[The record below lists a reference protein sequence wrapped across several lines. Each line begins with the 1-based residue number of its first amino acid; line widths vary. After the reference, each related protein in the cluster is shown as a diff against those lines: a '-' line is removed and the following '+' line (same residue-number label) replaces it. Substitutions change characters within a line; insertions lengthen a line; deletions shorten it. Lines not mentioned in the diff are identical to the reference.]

1 MHNLDYKSQVLAR
14 DKRRS
19 AKRAWRWQH
28 SISFVL
34 HSAHLIDRGKEM
46 CPLKFIG
53 LRVFIA
59 ILQLIAFMLIVPPLI
74 VIGWAL
80 FGGEHPLNGQ
90 SLTQAAIAIAVVGG
104 VLLMGIVVAAI
115 ASLLNLLLA
124 IERNTATAAEN
135 TARIGETEIKTETP
149 ALSRRFP
156 WLQSWHL
163 GAAVLA
169 GVVLVVILVEAFS
182 TVPSRGAQVK
192 EVSRD
197 EPAATQNS
205 DSYSPERIA
214 GYCRTHPTS
223 FYGAIGSAS
232 GISCPDWASRNPVAV
247 AKWPEV
253 KAAERRL
260 FGKRVAEV
268 DSLEVMSET
277 LQGSIVISTRCMAH
291 FCTNHSAM
299 WTVDLSTGN
308 SAGEIASDGV
318 MDKTGRAEIVVC
330 LGDYENL
337 DALPSPLQEQ
347 IKDDPIGNS
356 SPGIS
361 YVHQIQ

>member
-1 MHNLDYKSQVLAR
+1 
-14 DKRRS
+14 
-19 AKRAWRWQH
+19 
-28 SISFVL
+28 
-34 HSAHLIDRGKEM
+34 
-46 CPLKFIG
+46 
-53 LRVFIA
+53 
-59 ILQLIAFMLIVPPLI
+59 
-74 VIGWAL
+74 
-80 FGGEHPLNGQ
+80 
-90 SLTQAAIAIAVVGG
+90 
-104 VLLMGIVVAAI
+104 MGIVVAAL
-115 ASLLNLLLA
+115 AGLLNLLLA
-124 IERNTATAAEN
+124 IERNTANAAEYA
-135 TARIGETEIKTETP
+135 ARIGETEGKTETP
-149 ALSRRFP
+149 TLSRRFP
-156 WLQSWHL
+156 WLQSWH
-163 GAAVLA
+163 V
-169 GVVLVVILVEAFS
+169 GVALLVVVVILVYAFS
-182 TVPSRGAQVK
+182 TGTSRDAQVK

-197 EPAATQNS
+197 EPVAPQNS

-223 FYGAIGSAS
+223 YYGAIGSAS

-260 FGKRVAEV
+260 FGKRTAEV

-291 FCTNHSAM
+291 FCPNHSAM

-318 MDKTGRAEIVVC
+318 MDKTGKSEIVVC
-330 LGDYENL
+330 LGDYENA
-337 DALPSPLQEQ
+337 DALPSPLQDE
-347 IKDDPIGNS
+347 IKDNPIGNS